1 MATGAATAAY
11 ITAGIGAASATY
23 SISEAEKNKSAQKKA
38 LKAEKA
44 LLSKE
49 EARVTTEEQERLKRV
64 QRGMQ
69 GKRSLL
75 YSGTGE
81 QGVSDTL
88 GG

>member
-11 ITAGIGAASATY
+11 LSAGAAVAGTAY
-23 SISEAEKNKSAQKKA
+23 SVSEAEKQKSKQKKA

-69 GKRSLL
+69 GRRSLL